1 MYSTTH
7 TSEESHPLSP
17 SRPRPWSPDPRD
29 PLPSSRFLGGHQHQ
43 RHDVSDPSIDAFDLA
58 DYARTLNRNPYDHP
72 YPYDD
77 YLSSP
82 PPTRTFSLATH
93 TSSHPPSLVSS
104 RGTPSSHPHSI
115 PSHRNIDH
123 RLFTPS
129 IPVQSP
135 ALTSV
140 YNLRGGVPYS
150 HEPLGPFNAGS
161 SHDVTLPSEIDITH
175 FPSWSHG
182 WYAKEKKWSP
192 IGQLHEPSRASFFDP
207 AYPTAAK
214 TGNKYD
220 AYAAA
225 SSLSSRDYVPW
236 SDSDAPD
243 YDSPLD
249 PELKQER
256 VRMLEHEFGSSAPG
270 PVKQEPIGSV
280 NEKGRL
286 ITDGPRKRTAIR
298 ATEVFLALGIA
309 ATLIYAALWIKP
321 SKPPPP
327 QSEPHTYALY
337 ALSILTTLLCL
348 YLFFIRPCFLGGR
361 KKRNVTGT
369 GPGGLAVL
377 PIQGLQG
384 DKKKKGK
391 KGKQEQGNVQ
401 VNLIVD
407 PTMFGPPVGQDD
419 EESANFDEH
428 FSSSSHSGPGKRQK
442 RRSVFEG
449 LALEEQWKLARRD
462 LKLMLLYDTA
472 GLLLWSVEFVWI
484 LIRERCPPGGFNG
497 WCNAYNVAT
506 AGSCFLGVAFGISV
520 FFDIKDLHQS
530 RISPRTRT

>member
-1 MYSTTH
+1 MYSTIH
-7 TSEESHPLSP
+7 PSEESHPLSP
-17 SRPRPWSPDPRD
+17 PRPRPWSPDPRD
-29 PLPSSRFLGGHQHQ
+29 PVPSLRFLGGHQHQ
-43 RHDVSDPSIDAFDLA
+43 THDVSEPSIEAFDLA
-58 DYARTLNRNPYDHP
+58 DYARTLNHHPFDYP
-72 YPYDD
+72 YPLDN
-77 YLSSP
+77 YLSFP
-82 PPTRTFSLATH
+82 PPTRSFSPA
-93 TSSHPPSLVSS
+93 SQPPSLVSS
-104 RGTPSSHPHSI
+104 RGTRSSHPQST
-115 PSHRNIDH
+115 PSRRNIDH

-129 IPVQSP
+129 VPEQSP

-140 YNLRGGVPYS
+140 YNYSGGVPYP
-150 HEPLGPFNAGS
+150 HEPPSPLSADS
-161 SHDVTLPSEIDITH
+161 SHDVTVPSEIDITH

-207 AYPTAAK
+207 AYPTARK

-220 AYAAA
+220 VYATA
-225 SSLSSRDYVPW
+225 SNLSSRDFVPW
-236 SDSDAPD
+236 SNSDTPD

-256 VRMLEHEFGSSAPG
+256 VRMLEHEFGSTGPG
-270 PVKQEPIGSV
+270 PIKQEPIGSV

-298 ATEVFLALGIA
+298 VIEVCLALGIA
-309 ATLIYAALWIKP
+309 VTLIYAALWIKT

-337 ALSILTTLLCL
+337 ALSILTALLCL
-348 YLFFIRPCFLGGR
+348 YLFFIRPCFRGGR
-361 KKRNVTGT
+361 KKRNITGI
-369 GPGGLAVL
+369 GPSGLAVL
-377 PIQGLQG
+377 PIQGFQG

-407 PTMFGPPVGQDD
+407 PTMFSPPGGHDD
-419 EESANFDEH
+419 EESANFDQH
-428 FSSSSHSGPGKRQK
+428 FSSSSQSGTGNRQK

-449 LALEEQWKLARRD
+449 LALEEHWKLARRD
-462 LKLMLLYDTA
+462 LKLMLLYDAA
-472 GLLLWSVEFVWI
+472 GLILWSVEFVWI
-484 LIRERCPPGGFNG
+484 LMRERCPAGGFNG
-497 WCNAYNVAT
+497 WCNAYNVGT
-506 AGSCFLGVAFGISV
+506 AGSCFLGISFGISV
-520 FFDIKDLHQS
+520 FFDVKDLHQS